1 MSTTAFITIL
11 LAAAYYALVIGIF
24 FRIMLENRNPLK
36 TQSWLLVLVLLPVTG
51 LVIYLFFGENLRRK
65 KLFNRKAITERA
77 IVANWIRNYEQRLT
91 QNREVAERYL
101 QEKYKLP
108 FLFFRN
114 ASAIFTDRN
123 RVEILR
129 NGEEKFP
136 VLLRA
141 LESARHHIHLEYY
154 IFIDDDVGS
163 RIIDLLC
170 RKAAEGVS
178 VRLIIDSIGSSR
190 LSDRAIRRM
199 RKDGVQV
206 MSYNPVL
213 FTSLANK
220 VNYRDHRKIAIID
233 GHIGLLGGINVS
245 DYYINKPGKRDYWR
259 DTHCKI
265 EGEAVYYLQV
275 LFLLNWHFVSGE
287 LIEPTLRYLPPVETT
302 GPGVPTMI
310 VESSPY
316 TDHQNMM
323 EAYFSMITNAR
334 REILIAT
341 PYFIP
346 NESIMTALT
355 TSAKSGLRVMLL
367 LPERSDTPF
376 VHAASLSF
384 VPELLENDVQ
394 VYLYRKGMVH
404 SKVVIVDGEIAT
416 LGTANMDYRS
426 FDNNAEVN
434 AFFFDRGVSR
444 LLRAHFFQDID
455 ASLRMDLQ
463 AWASRSWKEK
473 LVGSAAR
480 LLAPLL

>member
-1 MSTTAFITIL
+1 MTTTTIVMGL
-11 LAAAYYALVIGIF
+11 IVLGYYTLVVGIF

-77 IVANWIRNYEQRLT
+77 IVANWIRSYEQRLR
-91 QNREVAERYL
+91 QNRALAEQQL

-123 RVEILR
+123 KVEILR

-136 VLLRA
+136 VLLSA
-141 LESARHHIHLEYY
+141 LDTARHHIHLEYY
-154 IFIDDDVGS
+154 IFIDDEIGKQ
-163 RIIDLLC
+163 IIDLLC
-170 RKAAEGVS
+170 RKAKEGVS
-178 VRLIIDSIGSSR
+178 VRIITDSIGSSR
-190 LSDRAIRRM
+190 LSDRALRQM
-199 RKDGVQV
+199 HSNGVQIHR
-206 MSYNPVL
+206 YNPVL

-233 GHIGLLGGINVS
+233 GHTGLLGGINIS
-245 DYYINKPGKRDYWR
+245 DYYINKSGKKDYWR
-259 DTHCKI
+259 DTHCMIK
-265 EGEAVYYLQV
+265 GEAVYYLQV
-275 LFLLNWHFVSGE
+275 LFLLNWHFVCGE
-287 LIEPTLRYLPPVETT
+287 LIEPTLRYLPPIDLK
-302 GPGVPTMI
+302 GAGVSTMI

-355 TSAKSGLRVMLL
+355 TSAKSGLKVMLL
-367 LPERSDTPF
+367 MPERTDTPF

-384 VPELLENDVQ
+384 IPELLENDVE

-404 SKVVIVDGEIAT
+404 SKVIVIDGEVAT
-416 LGTANMDYRS
+416 VGTANMDYRS

-455 ASLRMDLQ
+455 ASVRMDLK

-473 LVGSAAR
+473 MTGSAAR